1 MMAGRGQEFFVVRG
15 YRDGVSSCGGPYTS
29 RAEAQHT
36 AGERTPDNGM
46 AVRITQARRDPTP
59 TAARPVLAR
68 MVFNPRSV
76 VIVAGPFASNA
87 AGELFLEAAF
97 APTYRLL
104 ARGWVPP
111 LGARDDDWTIT
122 LDDTAAA
129 PPAARR

>member
-1 MMAGRGQEFFVVRG
+1 VGQEFFVVRG
-15 YRDGVSSCGGPYTS
+15 YRDGVTSCGGPYAS
-29 RAEAQHT
+29 RAEAEHT

-46 AVRITQARRDPTP
+46 AVRITQARRDPAP
-59 TAARPVLAR
+59 SAERPVLAR

-76 VIVAGPFASNA
+76 VIVAGPFASKA
-87 AGELFLEAAF
+87 AGELFLEAVF

-104 ARGWVPP
+104 ARGWVTP

-122 LDDTAAA
+122 LEDTTAAA